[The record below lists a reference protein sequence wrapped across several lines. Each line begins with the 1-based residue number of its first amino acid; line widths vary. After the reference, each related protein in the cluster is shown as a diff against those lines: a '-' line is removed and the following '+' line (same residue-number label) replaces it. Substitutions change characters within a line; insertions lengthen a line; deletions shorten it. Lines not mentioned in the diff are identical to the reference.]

1 MKRRVA
7 CSLVFLLDT
16 HRRRLLLGLK
26 KTGFGAGNYNGYGG
40 KIEKGETMINCAIR
54 ELEEES
60 GIKLSAEDLRS
71 RGRLDFDMVEDKL
84 DIEVHI
90 YSYALEINER
100 IEAVETDEM
109 RPKWFPFDKI
119 PYDAMWLDDKYWLPL
134 VIGGH
139 DVNGTFKFL
148 DHDTLLDYHIEASD
162 GTVLDFSD

>member
-60 GIKLSAEDLRS
+60 GSKLSAEDLRS

-90 YSYALEINER
+90 FVRA
-100 IEAVETDEM
+100 
-109 RPKWFPFDKI
+109 
-119 PYDAMWLDDKYWLPL
+119 
-134 VIGGH
+134 
-139 DVNGTFKFL
+139 
-148 DHDTLLDYHIEASD
+148 
-162 GTVLDFSD
+162 